1 MPKRKTGYLRG
12 LSRAA
17 YNALQRYNR
26 LAREDGLKPLAP
38 GKIKSY
44 SKEAG
49 MTPTEYIRKAEE
61 ANLGPRLSR
70 NEERMVDK
78 LRRIEKSAG
87 KRPTSR
93 GAIRRSIAELRA
105 KRSGRPW
112 KKGMRSAKQATRD
125 TLARL
130 EAKAL
135 DIRHPYDVRWLE
147 KFAEELDA
155 NNTALEILA
164 NLADDKDLYVKGRG
178 MLTAGFELV
187 KDELYDFKQRKK
199 RKEFKTLADEVAADK
214 AIAEDARR
222 AFVDVTMHFKLWQD
236 TGKERPT
243 ARRPRK

>member
-1 MPKRKTGYLRG
+1 MARKTGYLRG
-12 LSRAA
+12 LTRAA

-38 GKIKSY
+38 GKVKDL
-44 SKEAG
+44 SKKAG
-49 MTPTEYIRKAEE
+49 MTQVEYIRNAEE

-78 LRRIEKSAG
+78 LRRIEKAAG

-93 GAIRRSIAELRA
+93 GAIRRSIAELKAQRKGR
-105 KRSGRPW
+105 KRR
-112 KKGMRSAKQATRD
+112 KGMRSAKNATRD
-125 TLARL
+125 TLAKL
-130 EAKAL
+130 EANTL

-155 NNTALEILA
+155 NNTAIEILA
-164 NLADDKDLYVKGRG
+164 NLADGKDLYVKGRG

-187 KDELYDFKQRKK
+187 KRELYDFKLRKK
-199 RKEFKTLADEVAADK
+199 RKEFETLADEVAADK
-214 AIAEDARR
+214 GIAEDARR

-236 TGKERPT
+236 SGKR
-243 ARRPRK
+243 

>member
-26 LAREDGLKPLAP
+26 LAREDGLKALTP
-38 GKIKSY
+38 GKVKEW
-44 SKEAG
+44 SKNAG
-49 MTPTEYIRKAEE
+49 KTPIEYIRGAEE

-125 TLARL
+125 TLA
-130 EAKAL
+130 
-135 DIRHPYDVRWLE
+135 
-147 KFAEELDA
+147 
-155 NNTALEILA
+155 
-164 NLADDKDLYVKGRG
+164 
-178 MLTAGFELV
+178 
-187 KDELYDFKQRKK
+187 
-199 RKEFKTLADEVAADK
+199 
-214 AIAEDARR
+214 
-222 AFVDVTMHFKLWQD
+222 KL
-236 TGKERPT
+236 
-243 ARRPRK
+243 

>member
-1 MPKRKTGYLRG
+1 MAKKTGYLRG
-12 LSRAA
+12 LTRAA

-26 LAREDGLKPLAP
+26 LAREDGLKALAP
-38 GKIKSY
+38 GAVKKLS
-44 SKEAG
+44 ENAG
-49 MTPTEYIRKAEE
+49 MTPTEYIRNAEQ
-61 ANLGPRLSR
+61 ANIGPRLSR

-93 GAIRRSIAELRA
+93 GAIRRSIAELKAQR
-105 KRSGRPW
+105 KRSPW
-112 KKGMRSAKQATRD
+112 KRGKRLAKHATRD
-125 TLARL
+125 TLAKL

-155 NNTALEILA
+155 WNTALEILY
-164 NLADDKDLYVKGRG
+164 NLADGKDLYVKGRG

-187 KDELYDFKQRKK
+187 KEELYDFKQRKK
-199 RKEFKTLADEVAADK
+199 RNEFKTLADEVAADK

-236 TGKERPT
+236 PGKERPT

>member
-38 GKIKSY
+38 GKIKNY

-61 ANLGPRLSR
+61 TNLGPRLSR

-78 LRRIEKSAG
+78 LRRIEKAAG

-105 KRSGRPW
+105 QRKGSPW
-112 KKGMRSAKQATRD
+112 K
-125 TLARL
+125 
-130 EAKAL
+130 
-135 DIRHPYDVRWLE
+135 
-147 KFAEELDA
+147 
-155 NNTALEILA
+155 
-164 NLADDKDLYVKGRG
+164 
-178 MLTAGFELV
+178 
-187 KDELYDFKQRKK
+187 
-199 RKEFKTLADEVAADK
+199 
-214 AIAEDARR
+214 
-222 AFVDVTMHFKLWQD
+222 
-236 TGKERPT
+236 
-243 ARRPRK
+243 

>member
-1 MPKRKTGYLRG
+1 MPKKSYLRG

-26 LAREDGLKPLAP
+26 LAREDGLKALAP
-38 GKIKSY
+38 GKVKEY
-44 SKEAG
+44 SRNAG
-49 MTPTEYIRKAEE
+49 KTPIEYIRGAEE

-70 NEERMVDK
+70 NEERMVGK
-78 LRRIEKSAG
+78 LRRIEKAAG

-105 KRSGRPW
+105 KRSGSPYKRG
-112 KKGMRSAKQATRD
+112 KRLAKHATRD
-125 TLARL
+125 TLAKL

-147 KFAEELDA
+147 KFAEELEA
-155 NNTALEILA
+155 WNTALEILK
-164 NLADDKDLYVKGRG
+164 NLADGKDLYLKGRG

-187 KDELYDFKQRKK
+187 KDELYDYKQRKK
-199 RKEFKTLADEVAADK
+199 RNEFKTLADEVAADK
-214 AIAEDARR
+214 AIAEDAKR

-236 TGKERPT
+236 SGKERPS
-243 ARRPRK
+243 ARTRKK

>member
-1 MPKRKTGYLRG
+1 MAKRKTGYLRG

-26 LAREDGLKPLAP
+26 LAREDGLKALAP
-38 GKIKSY
+38 GAVKKLS
-44 SKEAG
+44 ENAG
-49 MTPTEYIRKAEE
+49 MTPAEYIRNAEQ
-61 ANLGPRLSR
+61 ANIGPRLSR

-93 GAIRRSIAELRA
+93 GAIRRSIAELKAQR
-105 KRSGRPW
+105 KRSPW
-112 KKGMRSAKQATRD
+112 KRGKRLAKHATRD
-125 TLARL
+125 TLAKL

-155 NNTALEILA
+155 WNTALEILY
-164 NLADDKDLYVKGRG
+164 NLADGKDLYVKGRG

-187 KDELYDFKQRKK
+187 KEELYDFKQRKK
-199 RKEFKTLADEVAADK
+199 RKEFKTIADEVAADK

-222 AFVDVTMHFKLWQD
+222 SFVDVTMHFKLWQD
-236 TGKERPT
+236 PGKERPT

>member
-1 MPKRKTGYLRG
+1 
-12 LSRAA
+12 
-17 YNALQRYNR
+17 
-26 LAREDGLKPLAP
+26 
-38 GKIKSY
+38 
-44 SKEAG
+44 
-49 MTPTEYIRKAEE
+49 
-61 ANLGPRLSR
+61 
-70 NEERMVDK
+70 MVDK
-78 LRRIEKSAG
+78 LRRIEKAAG

-105 KRSGRPW
+105 KRAGSPYKRG
-112 KKGMRSAKQATRD
+112 KRSAKQATRD
-125 TLARL
+125 TLAKL

-164 NLADDKDLYVKGRG
+164 NLADGKDLYINGRG

-236 TGKERPT
+236 DGKERPS
-243 ARRPRK
+243 ARTRKR

>member
-1 MPKRKTGYLRG
+1 M
-12 LSRAA
+12 
-17 YNALQRYNR
+17 
-26 LAREDGLKPLAP
+26 KPLAP
-38 GKIKSY
+38 GKIKNY

-49 MTPTEYIRKAEE
+49 MTPTEYIRNAEE

-105 KRSGRPW
+105 KRSGSPYKRG
-112 KKGMRSAKQATRD
+112 KRSAKQATRD
-125 TLARL
+125 TLAKL

-155 NNTALEILA
+155 NNTALEILT
-164 NLADDKDLYVKGRG
+164 NLADGKDLYINGRG
-178 MLTAGFELV
+178 MLTACFELV

-236 TGKERPT
+236 TGKERPS
-243 ARRPRK
+243 ARTRGK

>member
-1 MPKRKTGYLRG
+1 MAKRKTGYLRG

-26 LAREDGLKPLAP
+26 LAREDGLKALTP
-38 GKIKSY
+38 GKIKKY
-44 SKEAG
+44 SKDAG
-49 MTPTEYIRKAEE
+49 MTQVEYIRSAEE

-70 NEERMVDK
+70 SEERMVDK

-105 KRSGRPW
+105 QRKGRPW

-125 TLARL
+125 TLANL

-147 KFAEELDA
+147 KFAEDLEA
-155 NNTALEILA
+155 RNTAIEILY
-164 NLADDKDLYVKGRG
+164 NLADGKDLYVKGRG

-222 AFVDVTMHFKLWQD
+222 AFVDVTMHFRLWQD
-236 TGKERPT
+236 DGKVRPT
-243 ARRPRK
+243 ARPRKR

>member
-1 MPKRKTGYLRG
+1 MAKRKTGYLRG

-26 LAREDGLKPLAP
+26 LAREDGLKTLAP
-38 GKIKSY
+38 GAIKKF
-44 SKEAG
+44 SKGAG
-49 MTPTEYIRKAEE
+49 MTPIEYVRSAEE
-61 ANLGPRLSR
+61 ANIGPRLSMS
-70 NEERMVDK
+70 EERMVDK
-78 LRRIEKSAG
+78 LRRIEKAAG

-93 GAIRRSIAELRA
+93 GAIRRSIAELRTQR
-105 KRSGRPW
+105 KGSPW
-112 KKGMRSAKQATRD
+112 KRGKRSAKNATRD

-147 KFAEELDA
+147 KFAEELEA
-155 NNTALEILA
+155 RNTAIEILY
-164 NLADDKDLYVKGRG
+164 NLADGKDLYVKGRG

-222 AFVDVTMHFKLWQD
+222 AFVDVTMHFRLWQD
-236 TGKERPT
+236 SGK
-243 ARRPRK
+243 K

>member
-1 MPKRKTGYLRG
+1 MPRRKTGYLRG

-26 LAREDGLKPLAP
+26 LAREDGLKALAP
-38 GKIKSY
+38 GAVKKLS
-44 SKEAG
+44 ENAG
-49 MTPTEYIRKAEE
+49 MTPAEYIRNAEQ
-61 ANLGPRLSR
+61 ANIGPRLSR

-93 GAIRRSIAELRA
+93 GAIRRSIAELKA
-105 KRSGRPW
+105 KRKRSPW
-112 KKGMRSAKQATRD
+112 KRGKRLAKHATRD
-125 TLARL
+125 TLAKL

-155 NNTALEILA
+155 WNTALEILY
-164 NLADDKDLYVKGRG
+164 NLADGKDLYVKGRG

-187 KDELYDFKQRKK
+187 KEELYDFKQRKK

-236 TGKERPT
+236 SGKERPT

>member
-1 MPKRKTGYLRG
+1 MPKKSYLRG

-26 LAREDGLKPLAP
+26 LAREDGLKTLAP
-38 GKIKSY
+38 GAIKKF
-44 SKEAG
+44 SKGAG
-49 MTPTEYIRKAEE
+49 MTPIEYIRNAEE

-78 LRRIEKSAG
+78 LRRIEKAAG

-93 GAIRRSIAELRA
+93 GAIRRSIAELKNQR
-105 KRSGRPW
+105 KGRPW

-147 KFAEELDA
+147 KFAEELEA

-164 NLADDKDLYVKGRG
+164 NLADGKDLFVKGRG

-214 AIAEDARR
+214 AIAEDAKR

-236 TGKERPT
+236 AGKERPT
-243 ARRPRK
+243 ARRPKK

>member
-1 MPKRKTGYLRG
+1 MAKKTGYLRG
-12 LSRAA
+12 LTRAA

-26 LAREDGLKPLAP
+26 LAREDGLKSLAP
-38 GKIKSY
+38 GAVKKLS
-44 SKEAG
+44 ENAG
-49 MTPTEYIRKAEE
+49 MTPTEYLRNAEQ

-78 LRRIEKSAG
+78 LRRIEKEAG

-93 GAIRRSIAELRA
+93 GAIRRSIAELKAQR
-105 KRSGRPW
+105 KGRKW
-112 KKGMRSAKQATRD
+112 KKGMRSAKNATRD
-125 TLARL
+125 TLAKL

-155 NNTALEILA
+155 WNTALEILY
-164 NLADDKDLYVKGRG
+164 NLADGKDLYVKGRG

-187 KDELYDFKQRKK
+187 KDELYDFKQRKN

-236 TGKERPT
+236 TGKERPS
-243 ARRPRK
+243 ARTRKR

>member
-1 MPKRKTGYLRG
+1 MAKKTGYLRG
-12 LSRAA
+12 LTRAA

-26 LAREDGLKPLAP
+26 LAREDGLKALAP
-38 GKIKSY
+38 GAVKKF

-49 MTPTEYIRKAEE
+49 MTPIEYVRSAEE

-70 NEERMVDK
+70 SEERMVDK

-93 GAIRRSIAELRA
+93 GAIRRSIAELKTQR
-105 KRSGRPW
+105 KGSPW
-112 KKGMRSAKQATRD
+112 KRGKRSAKNATRD

-147 KFAEELDA
+147 KFAEELEA
-155 NNTALEILA
+155 RNTAIEILY
-164 NLADDKDLYVKGRG
+164 NLADGKDLYVKGRG

-199 RKEFKTLADEVAADK
+199 RKEFKTIADEIAADK
-214 AIAEDARR
+214 AIAEDAKR

-236 TGKERPT
+236 EGKERPT

>member
-1 MPKRKTGYLRG
+1 MAKRKTGYLRG

-26 LAREDGLKPLAP
+26 LAREDGLKALAP
-38 GKIKSY
+38 GAVKKFSE
-44 SKEAG
+44 KAG
-49 MTPTEYIRKAEE
+49 MTQVEYSRNAEE

-93 GAIRRSIAELRA
+93 GAIRRSIAELKA
-105 KRSGRPW
+105 KRSGRKR

-125 TLARL
+125 TLAKL
-130 EAKAL
+130 EANTL

-147 KFAEELDA
+147 KFAEELEA

-164 NLADDKDLYVKGRG
+164 NLADGKDLYVKGRG

-187 KDELYDFKQRKK
+187 KRELYDFKLRKK
-199 RKEFKTLADEVAADK
+199 RKEFETLADEVAADK
-214 AIAEDARR
+214 GIAEDARR

-236 TGKERPT
+236 TGKERPS
-243 ARRPRK
+243 ARTRKK

>member
-26 LAREDGLKPLAP
+26 LALEDGMQALAP

-105 KRSGRPW
+105 QRKRG
-112 KKGMRSAKQATRD
+112 KRSAKHATRD

-164 NLADDKDLYVKGRG
+164 NLADDKDLYIKGRG

-187 KDELYDFKQRKK
+187 KDELYDYKQRKK

-243 ARRPRK
+243 ARKPRK

>member
-12 LSRAA
+12 LTRAA

-26 LAREDGLKPLAP
+26 LAREDGLKALTP
-38 GKIKSY
+38 GKVKDL
-44 SKEAG
+44 SKNAG
-49 MTPTEYIRKAEE
+49 MTQVEYIRSAEQ
-61 ANLGPRLSR
+61 ANIGPRLSR

-78 LRRIEKSAG
+78 LRRIEKAAG

-93 GAIRRSIAELRA
+93 GAIRRSIAELKAQR
-105 KRSGRPW
+105 KGSPW
-112 KKGMRSAKQATRD
+112 KRGKRLAKHATRD

-130 EAKAL
+130 EANAL
-135 DIRHPYDVRWLE
+135 NIRHPYDVRWLE

-164 NLADDKDLYVKGRG
+164 NLADGKDLYVKGRG
-178 MLTAGFELV
+178 MLMAGFELV
-187 KDELYDFKQRKK
+187 KDELYDFKHRKK
-199 RKEFKTLADEVAADK
+199 RKEFNTLADEVAADK

-236 TGKERPT
+236 SGKR
-243 ARRPRK
+243 

>member
-1 MPKRKTGYLRG
+1 MAKKTRYLRG
-12 LSRAA
+12 LTRAA

-105 KRSGRPW
+105 KRSGSPYKRG
-112 KKGMRSAKQATRD
+112 KRTAKQATRD

-164 NLADDKDLYVKGRG
+164 NLADGKDLYVKGRG

-187 KDELYDFKQRKK
+187 KDELYDFKQRNK

-236 TGKERPT
+236 TGKERPS
-243 ARRPRK
+243 ARTRKK

>member
-1 MPKRKTGYLRG
+1 MAKRKTGYLRG

-26 LAREDGLKPLAP
+26 LAREDGLKALAP
-38 GKIKSY
+38 GAVKKLS
-44 SKEAG
+44 ENAG
-49 MTPTEYIRKAEE
+49 MTPTEYIRNAEQ
-61 ANLGPRLSR
+61 ANIGPRLSR
-70 NEERMVDK
+70 NEKRMVDK
-78 LRRIEKSAG
+78 LRRIEKKAG

-105 KRSGRPW
+105 KRSGRKW
-112 KKGMRSAKQATRD
+112 KKGMRSAKNATRD

-147 KFAEELDA
+147 KFAEELEA
-155 NNTALEILA
+155 WNTALEILK
-164 NLADDKDLYVKGRG
+164 NLADGKDLYLKGRG

-187 KDELYDFKQRKK
+187 KEELYDYKQRKK
-199 RKEFKTLADEVAADK
+199 RNEFKTLADEVAADK

-236 TGKERPT
+236 TGKERPS
-243 ARRPRK
+243 ARTRKK

>member
-1 MPKRKTGYLRG
+1 MPKKSYLRG

-26 LAREDGLKPLAP
+26 LAREDGLKTLAP
-38 GKIKSY
+38 GAVKKF

-49 MTPTEYIRKAEE
+49 MTPIEYVRSAEQ
-61 ANLGPRLSR
+61 ANIGPRLSR
-70 NEERMVDK
+70 SEERMVDK
-78 LRRIEKSAG
+78 LRRIEKAAG

-105 KRSGRPW
+105 QRKGIPW
-112 KKGMRSAKQATRD
+112 KRGKRSAKNATRD

-155 NNTALEILA
+155 NNTAIEILA

-214 AIAEDARR
+214 AIAEDAKR

-236 TGKERPT
+236 TGKERPS

>member
-1 MPKRKTGYLRG
+1 MAKKTGYLRG
-12 LSRAA
+12 LTRAA

-26 LAREDGLKPLAP
+26 LAREDGLKALAP
-38 GKIKSY
+38 GAVKKLS
-44 SKEAG
+44 ENAG
-49 MTPTEYIRKAEE
+49 MTPAEYIRNAEQ
-61 ANLGPRLSR
+61 ANIGPRLSR

-93 GAIRRSIAELRA
+93 GAIRRSIAELKAQR
-105 KRSGRPW
+105 KRSPW
-112 KKGMRSAKQATRD
+112 KRGKRLAKHATRD
-125 TLARL
+125 TLAKL

-155 NNTALEILA
+155 WNTALEILY
-164 NLADDKDLYVKGRG
+164 NLADGKDLYVKGRG

-187 KDELYDFKQRKK
+187 KEELYDFKQRKK
-199 RKEFKTLADEVAADK
+199 RKEFKTIADEVAADK

-222 AFVDVTMHFKLWQD
+222 SFVDVTMHFKLWQD
-236 TGKERPT
+236 PGKERPT

>member
-1 MPKRKTGYLRG
+1 MAKRKTGYLRG

-26 LAREDGLKPLAP
+26 LAREDGLKALSP
-38 GKIKSY
+38 GKVKKDAEDKGVSAY
-44 SKEAG
+44 EF
-49 MTPTEYIRKAEE
+49 IRKQEE
-61 ANLGPRLSR
+61 TNLGPRLSR

-93 GAIRRSIAELRA
+93 GAIRRSIAELKAQRKGR
-105 KRSGRPW
+105 KRR
-112 KKGMRSAKQATRD
+112 KGMRSAKQAARD
-125 TLARL
+125 TLASL

-147 KFAEELDA
+147 KFAEELEA

-164 NLADDKDLYVKGRG
+164 NLADGKDLYVKGRG

-187 KDELYDFKQRKK
+187 KRELYDFKLRKK
-199 RKEFKTLADEVAADK
+199 RKEFETLADEVAADK
-214 AIAEDARR
+214 GIAEDARR

-236 TGKERPT
+236 TGKERPS
-243 ARRPRK
+243 ARRHKK

>member
-1 MPKRKTGYLRG
+1 MAKKTGYLRG
-12 LSRAA
+12 LTRAA

-26 LAREDGLKPLAP
+26 LAREDGLKAMAP
-38 GKIKSY
+38 GAVKKLS
-44 SKEAG
+44 ENAG
-49 MTPTEYIRKAEE
+49 MTQVEYIRNAEQ
-61 ANLGPRLSR
+61 ANIGPRLSR

-78 LRRIEKSAG
+78 LRRIEKEAG

-105 KRSGRPW
+105 QRKRSPW
-112 KKGMRSAKQATRD
+112 KRGKRSAKNATRD

-155 NNTALEILA
+155 WNTALEILY
-164 NLADDKDLYVKGRG
+164 NLADGKDLYVKGRG

-214 AIAEDARR
+214 AIAEDAKR

-243 ARRPRK
+243 ARRPKK

>member
-1 MPKRKTGYLRG
+1 MAKRKTGYLRG

-26 LAREDGLKPLAP
+26 LAREDGLKALAP
-38 GKIKSY
+38 GAVKKLSE
-44 SKEAG
+44 KAG
-49 MTPTEYIRKAEE
+49 MTPTEYIRNAEQ
-61 ANLGPRLSR
+61 ANIGPRLSR

-78 LRRIEKSAG
+78 LRRIEKAAG

-105 KRSGRPW
+105 KRSASPYKRG
-112 KKGMRSAKQATRD
+112 KRSAKHATRD
-125 TLARL
+125 TLAKL

-155 NNTALEILA
+155 NNTALAILE
-164 NLADDKDLYVKGRG
+164 NLAGGKDLYVKGRG

-187 KDELYDFKQRKK
+187 KRELYDFKLRKK
-199 RKEFKTLADEVAADK
+199 RKEFETLADEVAADK
-214 AIAEDARR
+214 GIAEDARR

-236 TGKERPT
+236 TGKERPS
-243 ARRPRK
+243 ARARKK

>member
-1 MPKRKTGYLRG
+1 MAKKTGYLRG
-12 LSRAA
+12 LTRAA

-26 LAREDGLKPLAP
+26 LAREDGLKALAP
-38 GKIKSY
+38 GAVKKLS
-44 SKEAG
+44 ENAG
-49 MTPTEYIRKAEE
+49 MTPTEYLRNAEQ
-61 ANLGPRLSR
+61 ANIGPRLSR
-70 NEERMVDK
+70 SEERMVDK
-78 LRRIEKSAG
+78 LRRIEKEAG

-105 KRSGRPW
+105 QRKGRKW
-112 KKGMRSAKQATRD
+112 KKGMRSAKNATRD

-155 NNTALEILA
+155 WNTALEILY
-164 NLADDKDLYVKGRG
+164 NLADGKDLYVKGRG

-214 AIAEDARR
+214 AIAEDAKR

-236 TGKERPT
+236 SGKERPS
-243 ARRPRK
+243 ARTRKK

>member
-26 LAREDGLKPLAP
+26 LAREDGLKALAP
-38 GKIKSY
+38 GAVKKLS
-44 SKEAG
+44 ENAG
-49 MTPTEYIRKAEE
+49 MTPTEYLRNAEE

-93 GAIRRSIAELRA
+93 GAIRRSIAELKAQR
-105 KRSGRPW
+105 KKKKW

-130 EAKAL
+130 EANAIN
-135 DIRHPYDVRWLE
+135 IRHPYDVRWLAT
-147 KFAEELDA
+147 FAASLEA
-155 NNTALEILA
+155 WNTALEILA
-164 NLADDKDLYVKGRG
+164 NLADGKDLYVKGRG
-178 MLTAGFELV
+178 MLMAGFELV
-187 KDELYDFKQRKK
+187 RDELYDFRK
-199 RKEFKTLADEVAADK
+199 RKEREEFNTLAEEVSADK

-222 AFVDVTMHFKLWQD
+222 AFVDVTIHFKAWQD
-236 TGKERPT
+236 AGKEKPG
-243 ARRPRK
+243 ARKRKR

>member
-1 MPKRKTGYLRG
+1 MAKRKTDYLRG

-26 LAREDGLKPLAP
+26 LAREDGLKALAP
-38 GKIKSY
+38 GKVKDL
-44 SKEAG
+44 SKKAG
-49 MTPTEYIRKAEE
+49 MTQVEYIRSAEQ
-61 ANLGPRLSR
+61 ANIGPRLSR

-78 LRRIEKSAG
+78 LRRIEKAAG

-93 GAIRRSIAELRA
+93 GAIRRSIAELRK
-105 KRSGRPW
+105 KRSGRKW

-125 TLARL
+125 TLAKL
-130 EAKAL
+130 EANVL

-155 NNTALEILA
+155 WNTALEILA
-164 NLADDKDLYVKGRG
+164 NLADGKDLYRKGRG

-187 KDELYDFKQRKK
+187 KRELYDFKLRKN

-214 AIAEDARR
+214 GIAEDARR

-236 TGKERPT
+236 SGKERPT
-243 ARRPRK
+243 ARRPKK

>member
-1 MPKRKTGYLRG
+1 MAKRKTGYLRG

-26 LAREDGLKPLAP
+26 LAREDGLKALAP
-38 GKIKSY
+38 GKVKDL
-44 SKEAG
+44 SKKAG
-49 MTPTEYIRKAEE
+49 MTQVEYIRSAEE

-70 NEERMVDK
+70 SEERMVDK

-93 GAIRRSIAELRA
+93 GAIRRSIAELKAQR
-105 KRSGRPW
+105 KGSPW
-112 KKGMRSAKQATRD
+112 KRGKRSAKNATRD

-155 NNTALEILA
+155 WNTALEILY
-164 NLADDKDLYVKGRG
+164 NLADGKDLYVKGRG

-236 TGKERPT
+236 TGKERPS
-243 ARRPRK
+243 ARTRKK

>member
-1 MPKRKTGYLRG
+1 MAKKTGYLRG
-12 LSRAA
+12 LTRAA

-26 LAREDGLKPLAP
+26 LAREDGLKSLAP
-38 GKIKSY
+38 GAVKKLS
-44 SKEAG
+44 ENAG
-49 MTPTEYIRKAEE
+49 MTPTEYLRNAEQ

-78 LRRIEKSAG
+78 LRRIEKEAG

-105 KRSGRPW
+105 QRKGRKW
-112 KKGMRSAKQATRD
+112 KKGMRSAKNATRD
-125 TLARL
+125 TLAKL

-155 NNTALEILA
+155 WNTALEILY
-164 NLADDKDLYVKGRG
+164 NLADGKDLYVKGRG

-236 TGKERPT
+236 TGKERPS
-243 ARRPRK
+243 ARTRKR